1 VEFMSKL
8 EVQTMSEFANVDK
21 YPFTIRPLTVED
33 GGGYLIEYPDLP
45 AAIRTVK
52 RPKRLY

>member
-1 VEFMSKL
+1 
-8 EVQTMSEFANVDK
+8 MSEFANVDK